1 MRSFHDIGNPYQ
13 HVLEVSIVRTDTCL
27 ITQSHYPLA
36 RGTLGL
42 SGAGPRA
49 SECKQDAPPRVR
61 STPLVE
67 LSRCAAEG
75 GERWLHDG
83 ASVHFGR
90 AVALT
95 QGHPARRMKYTS
107 YPSITKFQQL
117 VELKDY
123 RKPTKKEYVRYV
135 RKLAEH
141 FQCDPATLTEDQLR
155 QYFLFL
161 REHKHYSRSPMKM
174 AKYALLCFFVECL
187 KVTGWTVFREVR
199 IAEPQVLPV
208 VLSRPEVKSVLAAVR
223 EPRFRTCL
231 GLMYHCG
238 LRVGEATRVR
248 VKDIAGREQPPRLLV
263 SSGKGGKQR
272 YVPLTPGMVE
282 ELRAWWRT
290 HQNPTFLFPTPGRGW
305 ADRTLT
311 LSQAMHQN
319 TGPMSESCV
328 QSAYR
333 LARAASG
340 VNPASTTH
348 TLRHSYA
355 THLLEEGVSL
365 RQISTYLGHE
375 SLDTTVIY
383 THLTNVSEART
394 QVALA
399 KLHQA
404 LKS

>member
-1 MRSFHDIGNPYQ
+1 MLKLN
-13 HVLEVSIVRTDTCL
+13 
-27 ITQSHYPLA
+27 
-36 RGTLGL
+36 
-42 SGAGPRA
+42 
-49 SECKQDAPPRVR
+49 
-61 STPLVE
+61 
-67 LSRCAAEG
+67 
-75 GERWLHDG
+75 
-83 ASVHFGR
+83 
-90 AVALT
+90 
-95 QGHPARRMKYTS
+95 

-123 RKPTKKEYVRYV
+123 RPPTKKEYVRYV

-174 AKYALLCFFVECL
+174 AKYALLSFFVDCL
-187 KVTGWTVFREVR
+187 KVTGWTVFKEVR
-199 IAEPQVLPV
+199 IAEPLVLPQVLA
-208 VLSRPEVKSVLAAVR
+208 RAEVKSLLAAVR
-223 EPRFRTCL
+223 EPRFRACL

-238 LRVGEATRVR
+238 LRVGEAVRVQ
-248 VKDIAGREQPPRLLV
+248 VKDILGRENPPRLLV
-263 SSGKGGKQR
+263 RCGKGGKQR
-272 YVPLTPGMVE
+272 YVPLAPAMVE
-282 ELRAWWRT
+282 DLRAWWRT
-290 HQNPTFLFPTPGRGW
+290 HRNPTLLFPSPGRGW

-311 LSQAMHQN
+311 LSQSMHLN
-319 TGPMSESCV
+319 TGSMSTSCV

-340 VNPASTTH
+340 INPGSTTH

-365 RQISTYLGHE
+365 RQISAYLGHE

-383 THLTNVSEART
+383 THLTAVSEART
-394 QVALA
+394 QAALNT
-399 KLHQA
+399 LYQA